1 MNHPA
6 SVPHHVGIIM
16 DGNGRWASAQGL
28 PRSLGH
34 KKGAEVVKK
43 IVKASADAG
52 VKVLT
57 LFAFSEEN
65 WKRPTDEV
73 SLLMHLA
80 ESYIAKELN
89 ELIKE
94 NVRFKVIG
102 SRSKLPKNLQTLI
115 EDAEQKT
122 QHNTKFNLN
131 IALSYS
137 ARQDILAAVKAL
149 LLKNV
154 DPNTLDETA
163 FSALLSLGEFSDPD
177 LIIRTSGEH
186 RISNFLLWESAYS
199 EFFFTPE
206 MWPDFNESTLT
217 AALASYQQR
226 QRRFGTINAI

>member
-1 MNHPA
+1 MNHLA
-6 SVPHHVGIIM
+6 SVPNHIGIIM

-102 SRSKLPKNLQTLI
+102 NRNKLPKNLQTLI
-115 EDAEQKT
+115 EDAEKKT
-122 QHNTKFNLN
+122 QNNTKFNLN

-163 FSALLSLGEFSDPD
+163 FSSQLSLGEFSDPD

-206 MWPDFNESTLT
+206 MWPDFNENTLA
-217 AALASYQQR
+217 AALESYQQR
-226 QRRFGTINAI
+226 QRRFGAVNAI